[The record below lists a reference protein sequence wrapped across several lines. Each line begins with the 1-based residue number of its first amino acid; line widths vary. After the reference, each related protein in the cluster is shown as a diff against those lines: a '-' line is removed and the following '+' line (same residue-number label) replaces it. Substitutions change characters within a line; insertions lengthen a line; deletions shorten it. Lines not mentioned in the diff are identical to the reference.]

1 MKKLIANFILISFL
15 FPHGGSNDRK
25 IEFPDLPGL
34 KTLVC
39 DLHMH
44 TVFSGGSVWPNIRVM
59 EANKDG
65 LDVIATTEHLEYQLW
80 ISDIPHPDRNRSYE
94 LAKGFADGSGLLV
107 INGSEIT
114 RDMPP
119 GHANAIFIKD
129 ANKLIVDD
137 PIESFLEAKKQDAFI
152 FWNHPH
158 WASQSPDA
166 SVPLDQ
172 LHIEM
177 INNELIQGIEVVND
191 TTYSNEAFQLALD
204 YDLTILGTSDIHDI
218 VDWQYRIPSGGHR
231 PVTLVFAREK
241 NEKAL
246 KRALLNG
253 QTVVW
258 YDKKLIGKSDHLL
271 PLINSSLEIESAH
284 YISATAIAHVV
295 ISNNSDAPYTMRN
308 QSEYDFYNGTNLIT
322 IPPHG
327 SAIVDV
333 RTLTKKRKFELQFE
347 VLNAL
352 VMPDTHP
359 LFRIVV
365 RPKQ

>member
-1 MKKLIANFILISFL
+1 MKVLTTHVGSLPRSQKVVDFI
-15 FPHGGSNDRK
+15 
-25 IEFPDLPGL
+25 
-34 KTLVC
+34 
-39 DLHMH
+39 
-44 TVFSGGSVWPNIRVM
+44 
-59 EANKDG
+59 
-65 LDVIATTEHLEYQLW
+65 
-80 ISDIPHPDRNRSYE
+80 
-94 LAKGFADGSGLLV
+94 
-107 INGSEIT
+107 
-114 RDMPP
+114 
-119 GHANAIFIKD
+119 
-129 ANKLIVDD
+129 
-137 PIESFLEAKKQDAFI
+137 
-152 FWNHPH
+152 
-158 WASQSPDA
+158 
-166 SVPLDQ
+166 
-172 LHIEM
+172 
-177 INNELIQGIEVVND
+177 
-191 TTYSNEAFQLALD
+191 
-204 YDLTILGTSDIHDI
+204 
-218 VDWQYRIPSGGHR
+218 
-231 PVTLVFAREK
+231 FAREK

-246 KRALLNG
+246 KKALLNG

-284 YISATAIAHVV
+284 YINATTIAHVV